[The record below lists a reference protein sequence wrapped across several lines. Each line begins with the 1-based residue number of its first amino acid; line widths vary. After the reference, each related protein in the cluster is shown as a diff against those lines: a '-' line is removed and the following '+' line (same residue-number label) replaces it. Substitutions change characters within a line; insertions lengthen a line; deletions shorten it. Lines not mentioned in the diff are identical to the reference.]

1 MCGVFELTAQLNVVT
16 LIIHREKNSSQLQ
29 SGLRLSSSRC
39 SNKSH
44 IINANEKKN
53 K

>member
-1 MCGVFELTAQLNVVT
+1 MYGVFELTAQLNVVI

-29 SGLRLSSSRC
+29 SGLRLILADVQTKVISLT
-39 SNKSH
+39 KT
-44 IINANEKKN
+44 KKN